1 MKKNN
6 KILITA
12 IRKHGEEL
20 HSEIDN
26 IINKLEADL
35 DEINTELLTVIT
47 KKEDEIAYIISK
59 ISKNIADLKNLIAS
73 NDVSVFSAQN
83 PGMRNSEDQSL
94 KSKFPYHFSYRISTV
109 FF

>member
-47 KKEDEIAYIISK
+47 KTEDEIAYIISK

-73 NDVSVFSAQN
+73 NDGSVFSARKS
-83 PGMRNSEDQSL
+83 RNAEL
-94 KSKFPYHFSYRISTV
+94 KISV
-109 FF
+109 PLLISNIDSFFLFCRWR